1 MSRPTPQEARIGDL
15 AEALAEMTELMLST
29 PKVEDLLTEIA
40 RLAAT
45 AITPPASCGIT
56 LSRDHQPFTVAT
68 SDALAAELDEV
79 QYGEGEGPCLE
90 SLHTGETVEVTDL
103 AEETRWGDYRGHAL
117 GYGVRSSLSVPLRVN
132 GDTKGAL
139 NLYSANVSSF
149 NGGSRQR
156 AEIFAAQASAVLTVV
171 VRQAQQLELSDQLR
185 QALAARSVIDQA
197 LGILME
203 QKRVDADAAFDVLRA
218 ASQHQNRKLRHIAS
232 DIVKATTG
240 KEPEPRPFN
249 EPT

>member
-1 MSRPTPQEARIGDL
+1 MGDL

-29 PKVEDLLTEIA
+29 PRVEDLLTDIA
-40 RLAAT
+40 QLAAK

-90 SLHTGETVEVTDL
+90 SLHTGETVEVIDL
-103 AEETRWGDYRGHAL
+103 AAERRWGDYRGHAL
-117 GYGVRSSLSVPLRVN
+117 AYGVRSSLSVPLGVN
-132 GDTKGAL
+132 GDTRGAL
-139 NLYSANVSSF
+139 NLYSANIGSF
-149 NGGSRQR
+149 NGDSRQR
-156 AEIFAAQASAVLTVV
+156 AQLFAAQASAVLTVV
-171 VRQAQQLELSDQLR
+171 VRQAKQVEMSEQLR

-203 QKRVDADAAFDVLRA
+203 QRQCDADTAFGALRA
-218 ASQHQNRKLRHIAS
+218 ASQHQNRKLRHIAA
-232 DIVKATTG
+232 DIVRGTTG
-240 KEPEPRPFN
+240 KEPHPTPFN